1 MSGTASAA
9 AGLSVVVA
17 LALALACDPAP
28 VAETPREQTPQVDAA
43 AVEST
48 PAPAQALDLGGA
60 PVDPFAGDAKA
71 VVLVFLGRDCPISN
85 RYAPE
90 LARIR
95 EEFASASVAWWL
107 VFPDPDDEAA
117 AIERH
122 LGEYDL
128 KGPALRDPM
137 HVLVRESGVRVTPEV
152 AVFTRDGGAV
162 RRVYRGRIDD
172 RWVDYGRAKPAA
184 RTRELADA
192 ITAALAGTAPKVAD
206 VPGVGCPIDDLL
218 PS

>member
-1 MSGTASAA
+1 MPGSAA
-9 AGLSVVVA
+9 AARGLS
-17 LALALACDPAP
+17 LALALGCG
-28 VAETPREQTPQVDAA
+28 REPVDAPSPA
-43 AVEST
+43 AEVA
-48 PAPAQALDLGGA
+48 APAKPTAVDLAGA
-60 PVDPFAGDAKA
+60 PVDPFASDAKA
-71 VVLVFLGRDCPISN
+71 IVLVFLGRDCPISN

-95 EEFASASVAWWL
+95 EASGPDVAWFL

-122 LGEYDL
+122 LAEYGL
-128 KGPALRDPM
+128 KGPAVRDPL
-137 HVLVRESGVRVTPEV
+137 HVLVRDSGVHVTPEA
-152 AVFTRDGGAV
+152 AVFVRDDSGV
-162 RRVYRGRIDD
+162 RRVYSGRIDD

-192 ITAALAGTAPKVAD
+192 ITAALAGTAPKVTE

>member
-1 MSGTASAA
+1 
-9 AGLSVVVA
+9 LR
-17 LALALACDPAP
+17 LALVGVAALACDAAP
-28 VAETPREQTPQVDAA
+28 VAETARVEPAPVVD
-43 AVEST
+43 T
-48 PAPAQALDLGGA
+48 PAPAPAHAVDLRGA
-60 PVDPFAGDAKA
+60 PVDPFAGDAKT

-95 EEFASASVAWWL
+95 EEFATASVAWWL
-107 VFPDPDDEAA
+107 VFPDPDDDAA

-122 LGEYDL
+122 LAEYDL
-128 KGPALRDPM
+128 QGPALRDPV

-152 AVFTRDGGAV
+152 AVFTRDGTGV

-172 RWVDYGRAKPAA
+172 RWVDYGRARPAA

>member
-1 MSGTASAA
+1 VSGSAA
-9 AGLSVVVA
+9 AARRLRLVA
-17 LALALACDPAP
+17 LAIAGALGCD
-28 VAETPREQTPQVDAA
+28 ETPA
-43 AVEST
+43 AVPASEA
-48 PAPAQALDLGGA
+48 PAPAAVAPAEPTAFDLNGA

-71 VVLVFLGRDCPISN
+71 IALVFLGRDCPISN

-95 EEFASASVAWWL
+95 EGFGTDVAWFL

-122 LGEYDL
+122 LAEYGL
-128 KGPALRDPM
+128 RGPAIRDPL
-137 HVLVRESGVRVTPEV
+137 HVLVEKSAVHVTPES
-152 AVFTRDGGAV
+152 AVFVRDGGGV
-162 RRVYRGRIDD
+162 KRVYAGRIDD
-172 RWVDYGRAKPAA
+172 RWVDYGRARPAA
-184 RTRELADA
+184 RTHELADA
-192 ITAALAGTAPKVAD
+192 ITAALAGIAPKASD